1 MGAPAAKKPP
11 RAARTPPR
19 TSVSS
24 GLRVRGWRPQRI
36 SVAAGGL
43 RLAQSPQ
50 SAAQSHFD
58 LTGRVALITGASRG
72 LGAAMS
78 AALVDAGADLILWA
92 RDARRL
98 SRHADALQ
106 RTTSRRILAQPVDV
120 TDQRAVRRAVGA
132 AARAFGRIDILIN
145 NAGIWGGDAARTL
158 TRRTWDA
165 VVETDLTSVFFVS
178 QAVAPVMM
186 RRRYGK
192 IINIASTS
200 GVLAIP
206 EGAAYGTVKAGLFHL
221 TRILAVEW
229 GPYGIRVAG
238 IAPGVFRTDMTRD
251 LFADRAWHR
260 HRRGEIPLRRFGE
273 PDDIKG
279 LAVFLASGA
288 SDHITGQTV
297 VIDGGASL
305 TF

>member
-11 RAARTPPR
+11 RAANR
-19 TSVSS
+19 
-24 GLRVRGWRPQRI
+24 RPAR
-36 SVAAGGL
+36 
-43 RLAQSPQ
+43 SPKPL
-50 SAAQSHFD
+50 FD
-58 LTGRVALITGASRG
+58 LTGRVALVTGASRG

-78 AALVDAGADLILWA
+78 AALADAGADLILWA

-98 SRHADALQ
+98 SRHARRLQ
-106 RTTSRRILAQPVDV
+106 RATSRRILAQPVDV
-120 TDQRAVRRAVGA
+120 TDQRAVHRAVGS
-132 AARAFGRIDILIN
+132 AARTFGRIDILIN
-145 NAGIWGGDAARTL
+145 NAGIWGGDAARKL
-158 TRRTWDA
+158 DRRTWDA

-186 RRRYGK
+186 RQGYGK

-229 GPYGIRVAG
+229 GPHGIRVTG

-251 LFADRAWHR
+251 LFEDRAWHR
-260 HRRGEIPLRRFGE
+260 RRRGEIPLRRFGE
-273 PDDIKG
+273 PEDLAG
-279 LAVFLASGA
+279 LAVFLAGAA

>member
-1 MGAPAAKKPP
+1 
-11 RAARTPPR
+11 
-19 TSVSS
+19 
-24 GLRVRGWRPQRI
+24 
-36 SVAAGGL
+36 
-43 RLAQSPQ
+43 
-50 SAAQSHFD
+50 
-58 LTGRVALITGASRG
+58 
-72 LGAAMS
+72 MS
-78 AALVDAGADLILWA
+78 AALAAAGADLILWS
-92 RDARRL
+92 RDTRRL
-98 SRHADALQ
+98 TQHAHHLQ
-106 RTTSRRILAQPVDV
+106 RATSRRILTQSVDV
-120 TDQRAVRRAVGA
+120 TNQRAVRRAMQS

-145 NAGIWGGDAARTL
+145 NAGIWGGDAARRL
-158 TRRTWDA
+158 NRRTWDA

-178 QAVAPVMM
+178 QAVAPIMM

-206 EGAAYGTVKAGLFHL
+206 EGAAYGTAKAGLFHL

-229 GPYGIRVAG
+229 GPHGIRVTG

-251 LFADRAWHR
+251 LFADQAWYR
-260 HRRGEIPLRRFGE
+260 RRRGEIPLRRFGE
-273 PDDIKG
+273 PEDLAG